1 MTSYDTPYNR
11 QLGRAQR
18 LYDYADLDQD
28 RQDIEESGPLNGG
41 SLPADIADEIPENKI
56 VGGQRRGAEMSDIL
70 HPSGQISKVAGR
82 GQPSGGK
89 RKMKGKGEGLVSGG
103 DFFNDLIGTVGNV
116 AQTATHLLPLF
127 GLGQPSGGA
136 KTKRKL
142 TKGQMEKLLK
152 AIAMRDAKR
161 GKGLSGGDQIMDT
174 DDAQLLQPTFTNM
187 GHSGRHNL
195 NTNAVMGNGMSGGID
210 FGRLFNQGKHL
221 ANQGLSLARQGCSVL
236 GNGQP
241 SGGNAQGRP
250 YDFYEGMGEERPV
263 GGMYN
268 KMAYGMGQPSG
279 GGVISDLGIPGI
291 SQIAGLFGLGQ
302 PSGGNSGSPSGGGV
316 ISDLGIPG
324 ISQIAG
330 LFGLGQPSGGQSP
343 DEDEIMKSFL
353 GGRRPSEVP
362 KEEKNMLMRKALAD
376 AQLAS
381 EVKMAMERAMTGRGL
396 SGGEMPMLERMV
408 GGDFFSDLL
417 GTVSN
422 VAQTAGHIMP
432 LISKFGFGQP
442 SGGSGLGNLRHRLK
456 GGAIED
462 GMPFN
467 SPPPSMYYSN
477 TPITGSGMSG
487 GAGYDMA
494 DLQKAVMLNQ
504 AMSQAPMMA
513 SGQPSG
519 GQMVGGRRHMK
530 GGDAF
535 DENGFNFGNFLSGFG
550 QPSGGMMDIPMSSSE
565 LQQNAVSG
573 GRMRKGHQLLLKPQ
587 MRGSSLS
594 GFGQPSGGDQADLD
608 YQPMKAEYETQGS
621 YGDPDERGD
630 TKGKGQPSGGKKAR
644 GSSSRNAIVAKV
656 MREKGMKLVEA
667 SKYVK
672 AHNLYKK

>member
-18 LYDYADLDQD
+18 LYDYADIDQD
-28 RQDIEESGPLNGG
+28 REDIEGAGALNGG

-82 GQPSGGK
+82 GQPSGGMSHLK
-89 RKMKGKGEGLVSGG
+89 KKTLKGKGEGLVSGG

-116 AQTATHLLPLF
+116 AQTAGHLLPLF

-161 GKGLSGGDQIMDT
+161 GKGQGAISGGDQIMDT

-195 NTNAVMGNGMSGGID
+195 NTNAIMGNGMSGGID

-268 KMAYGMGQPSG
+268 KMAY
-279 GGVISDLGIPGI
+279 
-291 SQIAGLFGLGQ
+291 
-302 PSGGNSGSPSGGGV
+302 NGSGV

-353 GGRRPSEVP
+353 GGRKPSEVP

-396 SGGEMPMLERMV
+396 SGGELPMMERMV
-408 GGDFFSDLL
+408 GGDFFNDLI
-417 GTVSN
+417 GTVGN
-422 VAQTAGHIMP
+422 VAQTAGHLLP
-432 LISKFGFGQP
+432 LFGLGQP
-442 SGGSGLGNLRHRLK
+442 SGGSGYGNLRHRLK

-519 GQMVGGRRHMK
+519 GQMVGGRRHME
-530 GGDAF
+530 GGDF
-535 DENGFNFGNFLSGFG
+535 FNDLIGTVGNVAQTAGHLLPLFGLG
-550 QPSGGMMDIPMSSSE
+550 QPSGGMMDTPMSSSE

-573 GRMRKGHQLLLKPQ
+573 GRMRKGRHLLLKPQ

-594 GFGQPSGGDQADLD
+594 GMGQPSGGDQADLD

-630 TKGKGQPSGGKKAR
+630 TKGKGQPSGGKKPR

>member
-18 LYDYADLDQD
+18 LYDYADIDQD
-28 RQDIEESGPLNGG
+28 RQDIEDAGALNGG

-89 RKMKGKGEGLVSGG
+89 RKMKGKGEGEISGG

-116 AQTATHLLPLF
+116 AQTAGHLLPLF

-161 GKGLSGGDQIMDT
+161 GRGLSGGDQIMDT
-174 DDAQLLQPTFTNM
+174 DHPMLTGSIVGNM
-187 GHSGRHNL
+187 GSSGKHNL

-210 FGRLFNQGKHL
+210 FGKLFRQGQNI
-221 ANQGLSLARQGCSVL
+221 ANQGLSYARQGCKVL

-241 SGGNAQGRP
+241 SGGGAGR
-250 YDFYEGMGEERPV
+250 YDDDYALGLDRRV
-263 GGMYN
+263 GD
-268 KMAYGMGQPSG
+268 GQPSG
-279 GGVISDLGIPGI
+279 GGVISDLGIPGV

-302 PSGGNSGSPSGGGV
+302 PSGGMYNKSAYPMMSAMGQPSGGGIV
-316 ISDLGIPG
+316 SDLGIPG
-324 ISQIAG
+324 ISQLAG
-330 LFGLGQPSGGQSP
+330 LFGLGQPSGGQMVGGQ
-343 DEDEIMKSFL
+343 DATEDEIMKSFL
-353 GGRRPSEVP
+353 GGRMPSDVP

-381 EVKMAMERAMTGRGL
+381 EVKLAMERMKSGRGL
-396 SGGEMPMLERMV
+396 SGGELPMMERMV

-432 LISKFGFGQP
+432 LISKLGFGQP
-442 SGGSGLGNLRHRLK
+442 SGGSAYGQLHHRLR

-462 GMPFN
+462 AMPFN
-467 SPPPSMYYSN
+467 SPPPTMYYSN
-477 TPITGSGMSG
+477 TPITGGGMSG
-487 GAGYDMA
+487 GAGYDME
-494 DLQKAVMLNQ
+494 DLQRAVMLNQ
-504 AMSQAPMMA
+504 AMSQ
-513 SGQPSG
+513 
-519 GQMVGGRRHMK
+519 
-530 GGDAF
+530 
-535 DENGFNFGNFLSGFG
+535 NGAGL
-550 QPSGGMMDIPMSSSE
+550 
-565 LQQNAVSG
+565 SG
-573 GRMRKGHQLLLKPQ
+573 GRHLLLKPQ

-594 GFGQPSGGDQADLD
+594 GMGQPSGGDQADLD

-656 MREKGMKLVEA
+656 MRDKGMKLVEA

>member
-18 LYDYADLDQD
+18 LYDYADIDQD
-28 RQDIEESGPLNGG
+28 RQDIEDSSPLNGG

-89 RKMKGKGEGLVSGG
+89 KKMKGKGEGLVKGG

-174 DDAQLLQPTFTNM
+174 DDAQLLQPTFTNI

-221 ANQGLSLARQGCSVL
+221 ANQGLSLARQGCKVL

-250 YDFYEGMGEERPV
+250 YDFYEGLGEERPV

-268 KMAYGMGQPSG
+268 KMAYDDSKSG
-279 GGVISDLGIPGI
+279 GSWALARLFAPELSIPYDLLTGKNPITGE
-291 SQIAGLFGLGQ
+291 GQ
-302 PSGGNSGSPSGGGV
+302 PSGGGV

-343 DEDEIMKSFL
+343 DEDEIVKSFL
-353 GGRRPSEVP
+353 GGRKASDVP

-396 SGGEMPMLERMV
+396 SGGELPMMERMV

-417 GTVSN
+417 GTVGN
-422 VAQTAGHIMP
+422 VAQTAGHLMP

-467 SPPPSMYYSN
+467 SPPPSYYPSN

-487 GAGYDMA
+487 GAGYDME

-519 GQMVGGRRHMK
+519 GRRHMR
-530 GGDAF
+530 GGADAF

-594 GFGQPSGGDQADLD
+594 GMGQPSGGDQADLD

-630 TKGKGQPSGGKKAR
+630 TKGKGQPSGGKKPR

-656 MREKGMKLVEA
+656 MRDKGMKLVEA

>member
-18 LYDYADLDQD
+18 LYDYADIDQD
-28 RQDIEESGPLNGG
+28 REDIDNSQPLNGGLVDGGNAYSGG

-56 VGGQRRGAEMSDIL
+56 VGGQRRGAEMSDIIA
-70 HPSGQISKVAGR
+70 PSGRKDIMRPAIK
-82 GQPSGGK
+82 GGK
-89 RKMKGKGEGLVSGG
+89 KMKGKGEGLVKGG

-116 AQTATHLLPLF
+116 AQTAGHLLPLF
-127 GLGQPSGGA
+127 GLGSPSGGA
-136 KTKRKL
+136 KMKRKL

-161 GKGLSGGDQIMDT
+161 GRGQGAMSGGDQIMDT
-174 DDAQLLQPTFTNM
+174 DDAQLLQPSFTNM

-210 FGRLFNQGKHL
+210 FGRLFNQGKAL
-221 ANQGLSLARQGCSVL
+221 ANQGLSYARQGCKVL

-268 KMAYGMGQPSG
+268 KMAY
-279 GGVISDLGIPGI
+279 
-291 SQIAGLFGLGQ
+291 
-302 PSGGNSGSPSGGGV
+302 NGSGV

-396 SGGEMPMLERMV
+396 SGGELPMMERMV
-408 GGDFFSDLL
+408 GGDFFNDLI
-417 GTVSN
+417 GTVGN
-422 VAQTAGHIMP
+422 VAQTAGHLLP
-432 LISKFGFGQP
+432 LFGLGQP

-477 TPITGSGMSG
+477 TPITGGGMSG
-487 GAGYDMA
+487 GAGYDME

-519 GQMVGGRRHMK
+519 GQMVGGRQMR
-530 GGDAF
+530 GGDF
-535 DENGFNFGNFLSGFG
+535 FNDLIGTVGNVAQTAGHLLPLFGLG
-550 QPSGGMMDIPMSSSE
+550 QPSGGMMDMPMSSSE
-565 LQQNAVSG
+565 LEQNAVSG
-573 GRMRKGHQLLLKPQ
+573 GRMRRGRHLLLKPQ

-594 GFGQPSGGDQADLD
+594 GMGQPSGGDQADLD

-630 TKGKGQPSGGKKAR
+630 TKGKGEPSGGKKPR

>member
-18 LYDYADLDQD
+18 LYDYADIDQD
-28 RQDIEESGPLNGG
+28 REDIDNSQPLNGG
-41 SLPADIADEIPENKI
+41 LVGGGYSGGELPADIADEIPENKI

-89 RKMKGKGEGLVSGG
+89 KKMKGKGEGLVKGG

-116 AQTATHLLPLF
+116 AQTAGHLLPLF

-221 ANQGLSLARQGCSVL
+221 ANQGLSLARQGCKVL

-302 PSGGNSGSPSGGGV
+302 PSGG
-316 ISDLGIPG
+316 
-324 ISQIAG
+324 
-330 LFGLGQPSGGQSP
+330 QSP

-353 GGRRPSEVP
+353 GGRKPSEVP

-396 SGGEMPMLERMV
+396 SGGELPMMERMV
-408 GGDFFSDLL
+408 GGDFFNDLI
-417 GTVSN
+417 GTVGN
-422 VAQTAGHIMP
+422 VAQTAGHLLP
-432 LISKFGFGQP
+432 LFGLGQP

-467 SPPPSMYYSN
+467 SPPPSYYPSN
-477 TPITGSGMSG
+477 TPITGGGMSG

-519 GQMVGGRRHMK
+519 GQMVGGRRHME
-530 GGDAF
+530 GGDF
-535 DENGFNFGNFLSGFG
+535 FNDLIGTVGNVAQTAGHLLPLFGLG

-594 GFGQPSGGDQADLD
+594 GMGQPSGGDQADLD